1 MAAIYLIRHSQASF
15 GSSDYDQLSEVG
27 LCQARVL
34 GDALAVRRVPL
45 SRAVCGTM
53 RRHHQT
59 ATGCLEAMGRPAEW
73 TLDAGWNEYDHDD
86 VICAF
91 EPRYRDPACMM
102 ADLAASAHPRK
113 TFQEMFVRAVARWAS
128 GKHDAEYT
136 ETWSAFR
143 ERVRAALERVN
154 ASLGKS
160 EGAVV
165 FTSGGPIGAVCGALL
180 HLNDADTLRLSSR
193 LANAAITKLVCSD
206 GAIYLS
212 TLNEHGHFE
221 GEHAAMMTY
230 R

>member
-1 MAAIYLIRHSQASF
+1 MSAIYLIRHCQASF
-15 GSSDYDQLSEVG
+15 GSSDYDQLSELG
-27 LCQARVL
+27 LGQARVL
-34 GDALAVRRVPL
+34 GEALAKRGVRVK
-45 SRAVCGTM
+45 RAICGTM

-59 ATGCLEAMGRPAEW
+59 ASGALEAMGLAADW
-73 TLDAGWNEYDHDD
+73 TIDAGWNEYDHDE
-86 VICAF
+86 VIGAF

-113 TFQEMFVRAVARWAS
+113 TFQAMFVRAVERWA
-128 GKHDAEYT
+128 GGEHDGDYA
-136 ETWSAFR
+136 ETWTAFR
-143 ERVRAALERVN
+143 ERTNSALAAAT

-160 EGAVV
+160 ENALV
-165 FTSGGPIGAVCGALL
+165 FTSGGPIGVVCGALL
-180 HLNDADTLRLSSR
+180 HLADADTLRLSSR

-206 GAIYLS
+206 GAVHLS

>member
-15 GSSDYDQLSEVG
+15 GSSDYDQLSDVG
-27 LCQARVL
+27 LRQARVL
-34 GDALAVRRVPL
+34 GDALAARRVRV
-45 SRAVCGTM
+45 SRTVCGTM

-59 ATGCLEAMGRPAEW
+59 ATGCLEAMGRPAAWE
-73 TLDAGWNEYDHDD
+73 TDAGWNEYDHEE
-86 VICAF
+86 VIRAF
-91 EPRYRDPACMM
+91 EPRYADPAAMM

-113 TFQEMFVRAVARWAS
+113 TFQEMFEKACSRWAS
-128 GKHDAEYT
+128 GSYDGDYR

-143 ERVRAALERVN
+143 DRVRAALGRVN
-154 ASLGKS
+154 AVLGKS
-160 EGAVV
+160 EAALV

-180 HLNDADTLRLSSR
+180 HLNDDHTLRLSAR

-206 GAIYLS
+206 GAIHLS